1 MPTCV
6 KNKLS
11 IWLTSAQ
18 QGFILILPVIILGS
32 IALSILQ
39 LPPLSSSI
47 AKQQNLLQLAS
58 WLYQSSYTV
67 MALILT
73 LGVSYKLN
81 SFYKIHYQLHYSSII
96 NTIISMVCF
105 IGIIAIDYGN
115 DAFDFLGVESI
126 AKAIITAI
134 ISTELVV
141 LFYNNKYQRFSF
153 LQFEVDNEIHTAI
166 RACFPAILVPFLL
179 LTLYSVTLANNN
191 AFSYLIPHLIGEVD
205 SQLGLSVIQGIGF
218 IIINQMVWLL
228 GIHPSA
234 VIEINPELIYS
245 TSNTA
250 VYSRHFFDTYA
261 HIGGSGSTLGLI
273 ICLLFSK
280 NTFHKKL
287 GGYAAIPSL
296 FNINELLIFGLPIV
310 LNRYLIL
317 PFILTPLITNNIARA
332 LMEMGYLS
340 LDPSLTSW
348 NTPVLIS
355 GYLSGGIAGTATQFV
370 LILIAASIYWPFVK
384 KYEAKIN
391 SQQQYTIEKM
401 IQDLCDPELNFHTLL
416 KQQNPLA
423 KFCHKLQLDLK
434 NQLGDEY
441 FSMHYQ
447 AKVNTLKTITGSEAL
462 IRWQHPE
469 LGNIPPCIFI
479 NIAETD
485 DYIHTIGSWVQER
498 CMKDMQLMNR
508 AGIKHL
514 QIAINVSPLELTQ
527 PDFFNNFIARIE
539 QYGIPFNDIELEIT
553 ESQRLQL
560 TDNIIEGISML
571 SNKGISIAVDDF
583 GMGYTSLKYLS
594 SFKVNTIKLDGCIV
608 KDVLNSNII
617 KEVIRS
623 LTSLTVSIDGK
634 LVAEWVE
641 NEAQFEQLTQLG
653 CDQFQ
658 GAYFSMPIK
667 RDDFIAYYFN
677 NKPS

>member
-1 MPTCV
+1 
-6 KNKLS
+6 
-11 IWLTSAQ
+11 
-18 QGFILILPVIILGS
+18 
-32 IALSILQ
+32 
-39 LPPLSSSI
+39 
-47 AKQQNLLQLAS
+47 
-58 WLYQSSYTV
+58 
-67 MALILT
+67 
-73 LGVSYKLN
+73 
-81 SFYKIHYQLHYSSII
+81 
-96 NTIISMVCF
+96 
-105 IGIIAIDYGN
+105 
-115 DAFDFLGVESI
+115 
-126 AKAIITAI
+126 
-134 ISTELVV
+134 
-141 LFYNNKYQRFSF
+141 
-153 LQFEVDNEIHTAI
+153 
-166 RACFPAILVPFLL
+166 
-179 LTLYSVTLANNN
+179 
-191 AFSYLIPHLIGEVD
+191 
-205 SQLGLSVIQGIGF
+205 
-218 IIINQMVWLL
+218 MVWLL

-355 GYLSGGIAGTATQFV
+355 GYLSGGIAGAATQFV

-539 QYGIPFNDIELEIT
+539 QYGIPFNDIELE
-553 ESQRLQL
+553 
-560 TDNIIEGISML
+560 
-571 SNKGISIAVDDF
+571 
-583 GMGYTSLKYLS
+583 
-594 SFKVNTIKLDGCIV
+594 
-608 KDVLNSNII
+608 
-617 KEVIRS
+617 
-623 LTSLTVSIDGK
+623 TVSYTH
-634 LVAEWVE
+634 
-641 NEAQFEQLTQLG
+641 LTLPTTP
-653 CDQFQ
+653 
-658 GAYFSMPIK
+658 YV
-667 RDDFIAYYFN
+667 
-677 NKPS
+677 

>member
-1 MPTCV
+1 
-6 KNKLS
+6 
-11 IWLTSAQ
+11 
-18 QGFILILPVIILGS
+18 
-32 IALSILQ
+32 
-39 LPPLSSSI
+39 
-47 AKQQNLLQLAS
+47 
-58 WLYQSSYTV
+58 
-67 MALILT
+67 
-73 LGVSYKLN
+73 
-81 SFYKIHYQLHYSSII
+81 
-96 NTIISMVCF
+96 
-105 IGIIAIDYGN
+105 
-115 DAFDFLGVESI
+115 
-126 AKAIITAI
+126 
-134 ISTELVV
+134 
-141 LFYNNKYQRFSF
+141 
-153 LQFEVDNEIHTAI
+153 
-166 RACFPAILVPFLL
+166 
-179 LTLYSVTLANNN
+179 
-191 AFSYLIPHLIGEVD
+191 
-205 SQLGLSVIQGIGF
+205 
-218 IIINQMVWLL
+218 
-228 GIHPSA
+228 
-234 VIEINPELIYS
+234 
-245 TSNTA
+245 
-250 VYSRHFFDTYA
+250 
-261 HIGGSGSTLGLI
+261 
-273 ICLLFSK
+273 
-280 NTFHKKL
+280 
-287 GGYAAIPSL
+287 
-296 FNINELLIFGLPIV
+296 
-310 LNRYLIL
+310 
-317 PFILTPLITNNIARA
+317 
-332 LMEMGYLS
+332 
-340 LDPSLTSW
+340 
-348 NTPVLIS
+348 
-355 GYLSGGIAGTATQFV
+355 
-370 LILIAASIYWPFVK
+370 
-384 KYEAKIN
+384 
-391 SQQQYTIEKM
+391 M

-423 KFCHKLQLDLK
+423 KFCHKLQFDLK

-508 AGIKHL
+508 TGIKHL